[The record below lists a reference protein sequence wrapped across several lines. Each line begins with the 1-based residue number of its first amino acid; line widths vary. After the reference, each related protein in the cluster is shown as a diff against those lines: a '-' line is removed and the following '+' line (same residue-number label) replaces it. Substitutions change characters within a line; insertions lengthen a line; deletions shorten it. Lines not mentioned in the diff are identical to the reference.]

1 MKKILF
7 NTFILLSALV
17 YFTQINAQDKEKSE
31 PKFKK
36 TKNYSKSYNLSG
48 SDKVSLSNQFGEMKL
63 VTWDKN
69 EVKVDATITG
79 KSDEEDRAQ
88 KILDHI
94 SIEDSKSGNTVSFK
108 TKFSDDNKVWNKDDK
123 GKHYNEGMEINYVVY
138 LPSGNALKAENQF
151 GKMIVPDYRGEAEL
165 ESKFGSLTTGK
176 ISNAKE
182 VSVEFGKVDIGNIS
196 GGKLNIKFSNGNVNK
211 LSGNVNSNL
220 EFSKVKLN
228 IDNDVKSL
236 DIDNSYSTVYLD
248 LDKNLSA
255 SYDITTSHGNF
266 SNESSFT
273 IKKEGNDEK
282 SYGPKFTNRYS
293 GTSGS
298 GSTKLKVNS
307 SFGEI
312 ITGHNL
318 QVDMSEKS
326 KSKNKTRV

>member
-1 MKKILF
+1 MKRILF
-7 NTFILLSALV
+7 NTLVLFTALV
-17 YFTQINAQDKEKSE
+17 CLTQVNAQDKEKNE

-36 TKNYSKSYNLSG
+36 TKSYSKSYNLSG

-108 TKFSDDNKVWNKDDK
+108 TKFADDKKVWNKDDK

-182 VSVEFGKVDIGNIS
+182 VTVEFGKVDIGNIA

-228 IDNDVKSL
+228 IDNDAKSL
-236 DIDNSYSTVYLD
+236 DIHNSYSTVYLD

-273 IKKEGNDEK
+273 IKKEGSDEK
-282 SYGPKFTNRYS
+282 SYGPTFTNRYS